1 MFKIQTY
8 GKAETAVWLN
18 TLETTLSTED
28 DGDILMQ
35 KGFLQEQATKVKLS
49 TEGERL
55 FLSDLT
61 FNTDISINDE
71 LIAKGARVELFHA
84 DTIRIGDNQYEV
96 FNPSIALQILNRK
109 ELKVPQWRLIG
120 QSTWVNKKEF
130 DVAHKTKLGHSKF
143 CDISIAGAHLAEE
156 HARFIIRGDE
166 LYVELIDREH
176 SLSVN
181 NQQLEKARL
190 NHGDTLSFDT
200 LSFQIFSI
208 KQLNEQITAS
218 SDNVEV
224 DAPKSNQN
232 KEWVSKPTSV
242 GNQVT
247 ESDLL
252 LHKHRRN
259 IRRTYIF
266 FSLCIA
272 AAIAAAIIWQRF

>member
-1 MFKIQTY
+1 
-8 GKAETAVWLN
+8 
-18 TLETTLSTED
+18 
-28 DGDILMQ
+28 
-35 KGFLQEQATKVKLS
+35 
-49 TEGERL
+49 
-55 FLSDLT
+55 
-61 FNTDISINDE
+61 
-71 LIAKGARVELFHA
+71 
-84 DTIRIGDNQYEV
+84 
-96 FNPSIALQILNRK
+96 
-109 ELKVPQWRLIG
+109 
-120 QSTWVNKKEF
+120 
-130 DVAHKTKLGHSKF
+130 
-143 CDISIAGAHLAEE
+143 
-156 HARFIIRGDE
+156 IRGDE